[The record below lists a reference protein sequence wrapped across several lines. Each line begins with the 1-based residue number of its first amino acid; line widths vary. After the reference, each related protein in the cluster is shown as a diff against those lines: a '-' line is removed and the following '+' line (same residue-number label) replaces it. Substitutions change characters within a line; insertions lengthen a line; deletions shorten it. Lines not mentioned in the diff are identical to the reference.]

1 MRRRTLHLFC
11 CIVIIGIFYAT
22 VFAENALKPNRFEK
36 TISQFEQSDRKQ
48 PPPENA
54 ILFVGSSSIRA
65 WKTLKQDMHPLAVIN
80 RGFGGSQFTDAIH
93 FAGRIVTP
101 YKPTMIVVYEGN
113 NDIAAKKTPETVF
126 KDYRRF
132 VGVVRDSLPE
142 VPIFFMTINPS
153 PRRWSMW
160 DDMKKANELIEQYTR
175 LHDGLEYI
183 DVSTPMLDD
192 NGIVRPEIFLEDNL
206 HMNPAGYR
214 LWTSI
219 IKPLLTEYGKS
230 RPGKLK

>member
-1 MRRRTLHLFC
+1 MNNKQLLLIC
-11 CIVIIGIFYAT
+11 CIIIPVFLRPVYADNGK
-22 VFAENALKPNRFEK
+22 EPNRFEN
-36 TISQFEQSDRKQ
+36 TIVQFEQSDKER

-54 ILFVGSSSIRA
+54 TLFVGSSSIRM
-65 WKTLKQDMHPLAVIN
+65 WKTLKQDMHPLTVIN

-93 FAGRIVTP
+93 FVGRIVTL
-101 YKPTMIVVYEGN
+101 YKPSMIVIYEGD

-132 VGVVRDSLPE
+132 VGIVRDSLPE
-142 VPIFFMTINPS
+142 VPVFFMTIKPS

-192 NGIVRPEIFLEDNL
+192 NGKVRPEIFLEDNL

-219 IKPLLTEYGKS
+219 IKPLLTEYRKL
-230 RPGKLK
+230 RPEKQ